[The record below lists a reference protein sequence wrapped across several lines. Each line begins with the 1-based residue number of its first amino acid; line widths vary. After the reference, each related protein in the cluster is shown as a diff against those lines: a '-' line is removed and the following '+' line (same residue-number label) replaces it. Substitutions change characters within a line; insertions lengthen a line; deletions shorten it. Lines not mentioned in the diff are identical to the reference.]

1 MVAMVRWIWVMVL
14 TATKDLARD
23 RLLSES
29 AREHAIAVDAIREAQ
44 ARANSLTAAAI
55 GGSLGAG
62 LGIVMAI
69 AMGAASALR
78 KP

>member
-1 MVAMVRWIWVMVL
+1 MIFFL
-14 TATKDLARD
+14 KKLLKELARD
-23 RLLSES
+23 RLLLES
-29 AREHAIAVDAIREAQ
+29 AREHAVAADAIREAQ
-44 ARANSLTAAAI
+44 ARANSLTAAAV

-69 AMGAASALR
+69 AMGAASSLR